1 MSHLT
6 FQYDESYYPAFPA
19 IEAEVDGYD
28 DVHGRQTINA
38 LLDSGADGTMIPSD
52 VLQAVGAKYED
63 TVQMYGT
70 AGGVQTVDRYTVAIQ
85 IGLHLVQAVHAVAIA
100 PDSEAVLGRD
110 VINELAVL
118 LNGPAHMTE
127 IIFDTP

>member
-1 MSHLT
+1 MIHLT
-6 FQYDESYYPAFPA
+6 FQYDESYHPAFPVV
-19 IEAEVDGYD
+19 EAQIDGYN
-28 DVHGRQTINA
+28 VHGRQTINA

-70 AGGVQTVDRYTVAIQ
+70 AGGVQKVDRYTIAIQ
-85 IGLHLVQAVHAVAIA
+85 IGAHWVQAVHAVAVA
-100 PDSEAVLGRD
+100 PGNEAVLGRD
-110 VINELAVL
+110 VLNELAVL

-127 IIFDTP
+127 IIIDSP